1 MWPYF
6 TYNNISYILRRGPIY
21 LPSMHLTYYG
31 TNSIHFRGPWFGII
45 FLGILNLAN
54 HLNLKLKLRTLEILI
69 VDVSYVIRLIYTLN
83 LQKCHYQNNYFP
95 FCYKTYPNGSFM
107 FYFHHGLCSNNY
119 FEYDTFYNSFIVFC
133 WNLVDLDVIYTYR

>member
-6 TYNNISYILRRGPIY
+6 TYNNISYILRKGPIY

-31 TNSIHFRGPWFGII
+31 TNSIHFRGPWFGIF

-69 VDVSYVIRLIYTLN
+69 ADVSYVIRLIYTLN
-83 LQKCHYQNNYFP
+83 LHCEITEVSLSK
-95 FCYKTYPNGSFM
+95 
-107 FYFHHGLCSNNY
+107 
-119 FEYDTFYNSFIVFC
+119 
-133 WNLVDLDVIYTYR
+133 